1 MDSKNPGKLSSLATS
16 QILVALSSFIS
27 FMLLTVTTFSTPF
40 TPSLYFL
47 RSSQGK
53 GVRFGL
59 WGWCLEG
66 EDFCTDPQLGY
77 TWEPE
82 IPSSATKALVLFPAS
97 SAMLFLF
104 MISNVFVLRAG
115 PTRVHSY
122 INRALAVLSLASSA
136 FAFVFMVAIFD
147 IAKHRFE
154 KKGLEATLGPLPA
167 LSLVASLLLVLTVFL
182 TFRLRPQE
190 GGFGFG
196 SSKAVSFPG
205 GDSSD
210 PEARLTPTKPR
221 RQSRRFSR
229 KF

>member
-1 MDSKNPGKLSSLATS
+1 
-16 QILVALSSFIS
+16 
-27 FMLLTVTTFSTPF
+27 
-40 TPSLYFL
+40 
-47 RSSQGK
+47 
-53 GVRFGL
+53 
-59 WGWCLEG
+59 
-66 EDFCTDPQLGY
+66 
-77 TWEPE
+77 
-82 IPSSATKALVLFPAS
+82 
-97 SAMLFLF
+97 MLFLF

-154 KKGLEATLGPLPA
+154 KKGLEATLGPL
-167 LSLVASLLLVLTVFL
+167 
-182 TFRLRPQE
+182 E